1 MNVKNQPQN
10 SPNLKIIAFYSN
22 NAPFL
27 HLFLRFYTLT
37 SNCLILLIIWT
48 HTKKKPSTVWFFRIY
63 FEFYCF
69 TSGVKRNRSF
79 RSLWFYMCI
88 ILIFRPS
95 LLTWIWAVENLSML
109 QFYELLWSTFLSL
122 IEYIIAKLRLSCYYK
137 E

>member
-48 HTKKKPSTVWFFRIY
+48 HTKKTVN
-63 FEFYCF
+63 
-69 TSGVKRNRSF
+69 G
-79 RSLWFYMCI
+79 
-88 ILIFRPS
+88 LIFPYILWI
-95 LLTWIWAVENLSML
+95 LLLHKWCEKKPELSEFMILHVHHFNIPPQFIDMNMGCWKFIHATVLWIIMEHVFKLDWIYYRKVKIK
-109 QFYELLWSTFLSL
+109 LLL
-122 IEYIIAKLRLSCYYK
+122 
-137 E
+137 